1 MNQLEK
7 IMAKEKKSIP
17 FNFAIENL
25 FSREP
30 IIRQMFGCHAV
41 YIDEKIVLALRDKN
55 DDDSGVWICKTTE
68 HHQSLKKDFPSM
80 RSIGLF
86 GPGISGW
93 QILPKDAE
101 DFETSVNRLCE
112 MILKND
118 IRIGKIPTPK
128 KKKTKNRLHK
138 TEMNSSIKAL

>member
-1 MNQLEK
+1 MNQLKK

-30 IIRQMFGCHAV
+30 IIRHMFGCHAI
-41 YIDEKIVLALRDKN
+41 YIEGKIVLALRDKN
-55 DDDSGVWICKTTE
+55 DDDSGVWICTTTE

-93 QILPKDAE
+93 QMIQKEED
-101 DFETSVNRLCE
+101 DFESSVNRLCE
-112 MILKND
+112 FILKND
-118 IRIGKIPTPK
+118 PRIGKIPKPK
-128 KKKTKNRLHK
+128 KKKNR
-138 TEMNSSIKAL
+138 